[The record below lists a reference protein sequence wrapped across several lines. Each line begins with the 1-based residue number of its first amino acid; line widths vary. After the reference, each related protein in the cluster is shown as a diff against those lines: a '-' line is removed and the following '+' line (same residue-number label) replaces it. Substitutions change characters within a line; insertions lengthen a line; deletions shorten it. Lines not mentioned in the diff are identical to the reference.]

1 MSELDTKSSVLAEDS
16 EVPVAMRKVHARLE
30 RWRSQRKGRE
40 RIPRGIWSAAG
51 RLAREHGVNQVS
63 RVLHL
68 QFNQLKREAEAAKRR
83 TGEKTRKRVAP
94 GFMELIG
101 SQVSSG
107 RECVLELESPRGKLR
122 IELRGAATAEVAG
135 VSRALWE
142 MLS

>member
-1 MSELDTKSSVLAEDS
+1 MSEVDTKSSFVGDDS
-16 EVPVAMRKVHARLE
+16 EVPVAMKKVYARLQ
-30 RWRSQRKGRE
+30 RWREQRKGRA

-51 RLAREHGVNQVS
+51 KLAREHGVNQVS

-68 QFNQLKREAEAAKRR
+68 EFNQLKREAEAAAG
-83 TGEKTRKRVAP
+83 TSGGNRKQRVAP
-94 GFMELIG
+94 GFVELIG
-101 SQVSSG
+101 SQMSAG
-107 RECVLELESPRGKLR
+107 RECVLELEGSRGKLR